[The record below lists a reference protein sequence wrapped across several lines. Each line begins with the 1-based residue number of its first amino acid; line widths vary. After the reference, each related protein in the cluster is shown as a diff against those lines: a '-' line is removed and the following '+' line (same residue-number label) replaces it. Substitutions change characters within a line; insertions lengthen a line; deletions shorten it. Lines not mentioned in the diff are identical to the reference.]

1 MWELYLASC
10 AAAFHNGIV
19 DLHQLCLLYTSSGGE
34 RLANV
39 IVAFSKLED
48 AKNIK
53 RILVKNGFDVVAVC
67 TSGAQTLAQTEEL
80 NGGILVCGYRLAD
93 MIYSELHDC
102 LSAEFSMLMVSSPS
116 KWTSQMP
123 EDVVCLPMPLKV
135 NDLPVSYTHL
145 DVYKRQA
152 SSAPELF
159 AQADIDGG
167 LVGGA
172 SLKPDFGAIVN
183 YKND

>member
-1 MWELYLASC
+1 M
-10 AAAFHNGIV
+10 
-19 DLHQLCLLYTSSGGE
+19 
-34 RLANV
+34 ANV

-135 NDLPVSYTHL
+135 NDLLSTLEMMVQAQARRKKRM
-145 DVYKRQA
+145 KRQLRQRSEEEQSLLMQA
-152 SSAPELF
+152 KSILMERNGMTEEEAHRYMQKCSMDSGTNLTET
-159 AQADIDGG
+159 AQMI
-167 LVGGA
+167 LTI
-172 SLKPDFGAIVN
+172 LN
-183 YKND
+183 E

>member
-1 MWELYLASC
+1 M
-10 AAAFHNGIV
+10 
-19 DLHQLCLLYTSSGGE
+19 
-34 RLANV
+34 ANV

-102 LSAEFSMLMVSSPS
+102 LSAEFSTLMVSSPS

-135 NDLPVSYTHL
+135 NDLLSTLEMMVQAQARRKKRM
-145 DVYKRQA
+145 KRQLRQRSEEEQSLLMQA
-152 SSAPELF
+152 KSILMERNGMTEEEAHRYMQKCSMDSGTNMIET
-159 AQADIDGG
+159 AQMV
-167 LVGGA
+167 L
-172 SLKPDFGAIVN
+172 SLSN
-183 YKND
+183 L